1 MSSVL
6 AADPGPFLIRAR
18 RRRMLAIGGTGAL
31 LVVCFLAAIG
41 YGAVAI
47 SPLKSLAIL
56 AAPIGLDLPWSFTE
70 REALVVSAIRLPR
83 ACLAVLA
90 GAALAVSGATLQ
102 GLFRN
107 PLADP
112 ALIGVS
118 NGAAAAAVAVIVLGG
133 GLASEGV
140 AIPLEYLL
148 PVAAFGGGLAAVY
161 TVYRLACRDGH
172 TDVPTLLLGGVAISA
187 IAGAAIGFFVFIS
200 TEQQLRDLSF
210 WMLGSL
216 ASVTWEKLAPAAL
229 LIGAGIAPLPF
240 MARFLDVILLGEAEA
255 RHLGFDVERTKRLV
269 VLLCALAAGA
279 SVAVTGVIGFVGLVV
294 PHLVRLV
301 AGPGHRIVLPASIL
315 LGASLMLVADVVAR
329 TIVLPAELPIGVLT
343 SCIGGPFFLWLLVRR
358 RAMQGW

>member
-1 MSSVL
+1 MSSV
-6 AADPGPFLIRAR
+6 AIADPVVILSRTR
-18 RRRMLAIGGTGAL
+18 RRQEVAIGGTGLL
-31 LVVCFLAAIG
+31 LVFSFLIAIG
-41 YGAVAI
+41 YGAVAVP
-47 SPLKSLAIL
+47 PLKSLAIL
-56 AAPIGLDLPWSFTE
+56 AAQLGVDLPWAFTA
-70 REALVVSAIRLPR
+70 REELVVTAIRLPR

-118 NGAAAAAVAVIVLGG
+118 NGAAVAAVAVIVLGG
-133 GLASEGV
+133 SA
-140 AIPLEYLL
+140 AIPLADLL

-161 TVYRLACRDGH
+161 IVYCLARRQGY

-187 IAGAAIGFFVFIS
+187 ISGAGIGFFVFIS

-216 ASVTWEKLAPAAL
+216 ASVTWDRLTPAAF
-229 LIGAGIAPLPF
+229 LICVGIVPLPLL
-240 MARFLDVILLGEAEA
+240 ARFLDAILLGEAEA
-255 RHLGFDVERTKRLV
+255 QHLGFDVERTKKLI
-269 VLLCALAAGA
+269 VLLTAMATGA

-301 AGPGHRIVLPASIL
+301 AGPGHRTVLPTSIL
-315 LGASLMLVADVVAR
+315 LGASLMLLADVVAR
-329 TIVLPAELPIGVLT
+329 TVALPAEMPIGVLT